1 MGFNYSTTK
10 DASVITAVKGLC
22 SVRGCAVNHTEPGKV
37 VSFSVLFMESTP
49 PKKILIFFYQYIN
62 CGFNT
67 FLAPSVRSV

>member
-22 SVRGCAVNHTEPGKV
+22 CQGLCSNHTEPGKV

-49 PKKILIFFYQYIN
+49 SKKILIFFIN
-62 CGFNT
+62 T
-67 FLAPSVRSV
+67 